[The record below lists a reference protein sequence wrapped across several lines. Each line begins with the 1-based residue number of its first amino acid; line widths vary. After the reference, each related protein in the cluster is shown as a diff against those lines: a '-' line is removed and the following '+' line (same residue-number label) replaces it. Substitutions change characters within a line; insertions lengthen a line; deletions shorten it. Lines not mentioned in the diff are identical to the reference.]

1 MKKKII
7 FIVIF
12 IILCFGFIAGVQI
25 IKYKRSGYEKETKSE
40 SIMTG
45 KTFSFEDVLKETKI
59 SEICEIEIT
68 VPSKKQERTML
79 NYFFTAED
87 KMQEIQKFVSEY
99 EYMESSVKL
108 DGSHTILWT
117 AKYKQ
122 SNDRILN
129 MMATQSERTD
139 LVEIIFLLE
148 NIGGVQIE
156 FESGWVA
163 DYGLKG
169 FFVDSK
175 VSDKILK
182 MISDS
187 EKISK
192 EYIVHSLQNTSGLPS
207 MTDFF
212 CFNHEWQNSYKNN
225 NTEESYD
232 VYMFELS
239 DIEGYVLLYCVD
251 YCIARI
257 SQNQRWRNVF
267 RIELYNN
274 AGELTEI
281 LYDNQE
287 GYKKLMEDIRGR

>member
-25 IKYKRSGYEKETKSE
+25 IKHKRSGYEKETKSE
-40 SIMTG
+40 SSTTG
-45 KTFSFEDVLKETKI
+45 KTFLFGDVLKETKI
-59 SEICEIEIT
+59 SEICEIEIV
-68 VPSKKQERTML
+68 VPSAKQERTML

-87 KMQEIQKFVSEY
+87 KIQEIQKLVSEY

-108 DGSHTILWT
+108 DGSHTILW
-117 AKYKQ
+117 AVKYKQ

-129 MMATQSERTD
+129 MMATQSERTG
-139 LVEIIFLLE
+139 LVEITFLLE
-148 NIGGVQIE
+148 NIGGIQIE
-156 FESGWVA
+156 FESGWIA

-169 FFVDSK
+169 FFVDSE

-192 EYIVHSLQNTSGLPS
+192 EYIVHSLQNASGLPS

-225 NTEESYD
+225 DTQESYD

-239 DIEGYVLLYCVD
+239 DTEGYVLLYCVD

-267 RIELYNN
+267 KIELYNN
-274 AGELTEI
+274 AGELTET

-287 GYKKLMEDIRGR
+287 GYKRLMEDIRET